1 MTEMLNYY
9 RDHPKAV
16 PYAGGT
22 YLLLTRASKK
32 LSGGELLEVSRVPDL
47 NHISRTER
55 YMEIGAAVPIS
66 RLLRTGRHVMPKALF
81 TALINIG
88 GPALRNQAT
97 LGGNLCSPEHRL
109 STYPVLL
116 LLDVRLELR
125 KSGGS
130 RWVNMNRFI
139 SSEGRPTL
147 EEGELLTRIRI
158 PFLDWDV
165 EEFRQQERIFSPDH
179 FIFCGIASRQKEV
192 ISDLRTCFCISNRQI
207 IRARNVEAELIGRRL
222 PLPEDDRQETALM
235 LQHQIERNH
244 PDLDGFQAERIRRNL
259 NWFLQRLNDSI

>member
-1 MTEMLNYY
+1 
-9 RDHPKAV
+9 
-16 PYAGGT
+16 
-22 YLLLTRASKK
+22 
-32 LSGGELLEVSRVPDL
+32 
-47 NHISRTER
+47 
-55 YMEIGAAVPIS
+55 
-66 RLLRTGRHVMPKALF
+66 
-81 TALINIG
+81 
-88 GPALRNQAT
+88 
-97 LGGNLCSPEHRL
+97 
-109 STYPVLL
+109 
-116 LLDVRLELR
+116 
-125 KSGGS
+125 
-130 RWVNMNRFI
+130 MNRFI
-139 SSEGRPTL
+139 SSEGRPIL